1 MVHYANIRISMWNI
15 AKLAISQ
22 IVSICVNPST
32 GKMED
37 YLDTESKI
45 TLKDNFE
52 GIISINLFFAK
63 WTTEQNYLLKWVFQV
78 FVFQQLDVGSINNLK
93 SQIKSNL
100 PAILWRL
107 QDVREVGP
115 AWLMPMLF
123 HFSCLSLTLQ
133 QNMLSV
139 RPCAYNLTFHWR
151 KIA

>member
-1 MVHYANIRISMWNI
+1 MWNI

-63 WTTEQNYLLKWVFQV
+63 WTTEQNYPLKWVFQV

-115 AWLMPMLF
+115 AWLMPMLL
-123 HFSCLSLTLQ
+123 HFSCL
-133 QNMLSV
+133 
-139 RPCAYNLTFHWR
+139 
-151 KIA
+151 